1 MRKQTVNKL
10 VESFFETYKQRINM
24 RKKKG
29 YRKLPAYKKLVQE
42 CDRIHAELAKNG
54 SVEGEGFF
62 VQVSEYTKNK
72 KKRVRCRIHSDKY
85 LGKAA

>member
-10 VESFFETYKQRINM
+10 VDEFFTTYQARVKM
-24 RKKKG
+24 RKEKG
-29 YRKLPAYKKLVQE
+29 YRKSEAYQKLVAA

-54 SVEGEGFF
+54 SVEGNGFF
-62 VQVSEYTKNK
+62 VHVSEYKRNK
-72 KKRVRCRIHSDKY
+72 KKRVRVQIHSDKF